1 MSPSRASN
9 ISFVAGVLL
18 IVGGEFQCIEALAA
32 IVRDEY
38 LVVTPNYIYTF
49 DLTAWGWIHL
59 LIGLALVAIGICLLL
74 GQGWAQVAGI
84 VVAAISALINFTWLP
99 YSPFW
104 AILVIAVDLLIIW
117 ALASARAQPRLPTH
131 PSGRVPQRSAN
142 SSPPPHRPVACCP
155 ETSLTGGRVWFSP
168 ALTAEGTG
176 SGTCHLAISGP
187 VTTLSLTCH
196 IGLPWCAGH
205 WTDD

>member
-1 MSPSRASN
+1 MATSDRQMSPSLASTT
-9 ISFVAGVLL
+9 SFVAGVLL
-18 IVGGEFQCIEALAA
+18 IVGGGFQSIEALAA
-32 IVRDEY
+32 IVRDQY
-38 LVVTPNYIYTF
+38 LVVAPNYIYTF

-117 ALASARAQPRLPTH
+117 ALASTRAQ
-131 PSGRVPQRSAN
+131 GQRTQAGGFPN
-142 SSPPPHRPVACCP
+142 AQLTRRRPPHRPRREP
-155 ETSLTGGRVWFSP
+155 SRNWPDGRSSLVRPPV
-168 ALTAEGTG
+168 LVVL
-176 SGTCHLAISGP
+176 LAADGVSNY
-187 VTTLSLTCH
+187 
-196 IGLPWCAGH
+196 
-205 WTDD
+205 

>member
-1 MSPSRASN
+1 MATSDLMSPSRAAN

-18 IVGGEFQCIEALAA
+18 IVGGGFQAIEALAA
-32 IVRDEY
+32 IVKDEY

-84 VVAAISALINFTWLP
+84 VAAAISALLNFTWLP
-99 YSPFW
+99 YSPLW

-117 ALASARAQPRLPTH
+117 ALASARAQANAANA
-131 PSGRVPQRSAN
+131 PQR
-142 SSPPPHRPVACCP
+142 V
-155 ETSLTGGRVWFSP
+155 
-168 ALTAEGTG
+168 G
-176 SGTCHLAISGP
+176 SRTVS
-187 VTTLSLTCH
+187 
-196 IGLPWCAGH
+196 
-205 WTDD
+205 